1 MELFVAADKFCIP
14 RLKTICE
21 QKMLESIT
29 VDTTPNLFYF
39 LIFASLKAMT
49 LKFILAHFESVSKTL
64 TFEEKARG
72 KVELVFEILRNRQF
86 ICI

>member
-1 MELFVAADKFCIP
+1 MELFIAADKFCIP

-29 VDTTPNLFYF
+29 VDTTPKLFYLSDF
-39 LIFASLKAMT
+39 HSATSLKAMT

-64 TFEEKARG
+64 TFEEMARG
-72 KVELVFEILRNRQF
+72 KVELVFEILRNR
-86 ICI
+86 